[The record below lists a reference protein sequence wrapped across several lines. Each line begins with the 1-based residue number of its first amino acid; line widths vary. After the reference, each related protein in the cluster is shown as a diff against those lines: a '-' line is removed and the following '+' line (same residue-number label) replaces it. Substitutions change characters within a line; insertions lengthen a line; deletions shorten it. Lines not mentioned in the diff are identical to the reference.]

1 MPLFAEVMEG
11 IMQINI
17 FNMEHMKL
25 SGVNYDPFDDSEGD
39 DVQYSVQ
46 SSMIV
51 AKCIR
56 SVLKSLVV
64 CHFGEIILDELF
76 VETTLD

>member
-11 IMQINI
+11 IMQSNI

-39 DVQYSVQ
+39 DVQYGAP

-56 SVLKSLVV
+56 
-64 CHFGEIILDELF
+64 
-76 VETTLD
+76 

>member
-1 MPLFAEVMEG
+1 MPLSAEAMEG
-11 IMQINI
+11 IVQGNI
-17 FNMEHMKL
+17 FDMDQRKL
-25 SGVNYDPFDDSEGD
+25 SGANYDTFDDSEGD

>member
-1 MPLFAEVMEG
+1 MPLSAEAMEG
-11 IMQINI
+11 IVQGNI
-17 FNMEHMKL
+17 FAMDQRKL
-25 SGVNYDPFDDSEGD
+25 SGANYDTFDDSEGD

>member
-1 MPLFAEVMEG
+1 VPLSAEAMEG
-11 IMQINI
+11 IVQGNI
-17 FNMEHMKL
+17 FDMDQRKL
-25 SGVNYDPFDDSEGD
+25 SGANYDTFDDSEDD